1 MYFSSMTFLW
11 IFLPA
16 TLLLYLLAERFQRIA
31 LENFVLLSASLIFYA
46 WGEPF
51 YIFLLL
57 FSVLMNY
64 VFGRL
69 LEAERPRFRKW
80 ILACG
85 VLSNLGLLAFFKY
98 FNFFAGYINRFLG
111 QDAVPLSEFTLPL
124 GISFYTFQAMSY
136 VIDVYRKEVTAQRNF
151 FSLLL
156 YISLFPQLV
165 AGPIVKYKDIEE
177 QIKYRTKT
185 DAKRAYGVKRF
196 IYGLGK
202 KVLIS
207 NVMGKYVDMV
217 LAFETKQLSTGQ
229 IGRAHV

>member
-98 FNFFAGYINRFLG
+98 FNFFAVTSTVFWGRMQFRLVSLRCRLEFHFIRFRRCLMS
-111 QDAVPLSEFTLPL
+111 LTFT
-124 GISFYTFQAMSY
+124 
-136 VIDVYRKEVTAQRNF
+136 
-151 FSLLL
+151 
-156 YISLFPQLV
+156 
-165 AGPIVKYKDIEE
+165 
-177 QIKYRTKT
+177 
-185 DAKRAYGVKRF
+185 AKR
-196 IYGLGK
+196 
-202 KVLIS
+202 
-207 NVMGKYVDMV
+207 
-217 LAFETKQLSTGQ
+217 
-229 IGRAHV
+229 